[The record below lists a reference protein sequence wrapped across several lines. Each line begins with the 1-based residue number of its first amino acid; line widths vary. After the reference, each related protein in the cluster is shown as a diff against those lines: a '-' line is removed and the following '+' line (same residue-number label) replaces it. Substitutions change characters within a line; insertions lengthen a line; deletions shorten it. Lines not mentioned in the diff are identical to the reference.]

1 MSQFTTGWHLRLS
14 DNVTQTMSK
23 VEQSFGKA
31 YSSYRKVQDQ
41 LDNSTRHVKT
51 YGSSIDDLNRKL
63 DNLTKARNIS
73 VNVGDIKNLNRE
85 IENTLSQIN
94 RMSSR
99 GGQWGKFKEGL
110 SNIPGV
116 GGLMSLGTNPYAL
129 GAAGIAG
136 AGAFGLESAR
146 TRFDYNRKFA
156 QINATA
162 QLDPTGLSAL
172 RNEIMEMGRG
182 SSTPLEQVP
191 LAYEKIL
198 SATGKVKQSTDILR
212 YSLQGAQAGFADVNE
227 VASATVGIVNA
238 VGEGKTN
245 AKTVMDVL
253 FASKRLGVGEF
264 ADFSRYLPGNITQGS
279 GLGYD
284 YRDVAGSFSYLT
296 TKGNRADVTSTL
308 LSNLFTSLGR
318 SEVTDKLTKQGVG
331 VYGADGNR
339 RDLFSV
345 FSDLANKLEGR
356 SQKGRDALLGDIF
369 TDAQAK
375 QAVNALLNDVD
386 GLGKMMRET
395 RNSAGELDKAL
406 ASTANEM
413 NGVQQLNNNW
423 EFFKDN
429 MGKLF
434 APMLNTLIGGANN
447 VLGRANERSSVG
459 NMTYDQQKE
468 YWTKKALGE
477 MRSGGDYSSTLTD
490 LGRTMS
496 ENGLGSDNI
505 SGYFNSLK
513 SYSQITNDDI
523 RKDPRKWGLKYYGK
537 LGTPRDFQGNESST
551 INPTTG
557 ATKGGSGLATDSTL
571 SNIQGNISGGGN
583 VKNFTVTISQLKTA
597 DQLHIHSASTDEG
610 MKDVED
616 KLFESLIRVVNS
628 VEASAGGAN

>member
-1 MSQFTTGWHLRLS
+1 MTQFTTGWHLKLS

-23 VEQSFGKA
+23 VDASFAKSHA
-31 YSSYRKVQDQ
+31 SYRKLQEQFDAQ
-41 LDNSTRHVKT
+41 SKHVKT
-51 YGSSIDDLNRKL
+51 LDNNVAELTKKLDSLNRV
-63 DNLTKARNIS
+63 RNIS
-73 VNVGDIKNLNRE
+73 VGVDGLKRVNSELDTTITK
-85 IENTLSQIN
+85 LSKVSQW
-94 RMSSR
+94 SR
-99 GGQWGKFKEGL
+99 FKEGI
-110 SNIPGV
+110 STMPGV
-116 GGLMSLGTNPYAL
+116 GSIAGLSTNPYAL
-129 GAAGIAG
+129 GAAGIAAG
-136 AGAFGLESAR
+136 GAFAFDSAK

-162 QLDPTGLSAL
+162 QLDQGGLASL
-172 RNEIMEMGRG
+172 RRDIMEMGRG

-212 YSLQGAQAGFADVNE
+212 YSLKGAQAGFADVNE

-264 ADFSRYLPGNITQGS
+264 ADFSRYLPGNITQGT

-318 SEVTDKLTKQGVG
+318 SEVTDKLTKAGVQ
-331 VYGADGNR
+331 VYNKDGNR

-345 FSDLANKLEGR
+345 LNDLANKLDGR
-356 SQKGRDALLGDIF
+356 TQKGRDALLGDIF

-375 QAVNALLNDVD
+375 QAINSLIGDVD

-434 APMLNTLIGGANN
+434 APMLNSLIGGANASLN
-447 VLGRANERSSVG
+447 RINERSSVG
-459 NMTYDQQKE
+459 ELPLEQQRD
-468 YWTKKALGE
+468 YWTKKVLADKRVGKMGDNLSELGVV
-477 MRSGGDYSSTLTD
+477 MSQQGKSSSD
-490 LGRTMS
+490 IAGFF
-496 ENGLGSDNI
+496 GSLNM
-505 SGYFNSLK
+505 YAN
-513 SYSQITNDDI
+513 ITNDDI

-537 LGTPRDFQGNESST
+537 LGTPRDFLGNESST
-551 INPTTG
+551 ATPQTG
-557 ATKGGSGLATDSTL
+557 TRSALSSDSTL

-583 VKNFTVTISQLKTA
+583 IKNFTVTISQLKTA